1 MFNKYRLVMSINKM
15 TNEELFD
22 KFEQIIRELESKSRA
37 NTEKD
42 PLLYQLAISDAR
54 EKLERLKTGMY

>member
-1 MFNKYRLVMSINKM
+1 MSINKM